1 MRSQQSSRSL
11 SFSVNVQGDT
21 HGEDLAEAPKLREWL
36 LVDEQKWDEQV
47 EAQRVTEGG
56 AVAYCV
62 NPTVHPE
69 THCDTVPSM
78 AVHKETCLK
87 PGKN

>member
-1 MRSQQSSRSL
+1 MTDFRAYGQGSNHTRQQLLAMRAL
-11 SFSVNVQGDT
+11 NPNI
-21 HGEDLAEAPKLREWL
+21 LA
-36 LVDEQKWDEQV
+36 DEQKWDEQV

>member
-1 MRSQQSSRSL
+1 MMTDFRAYGSGSNHTRQQLLAMRAM
-11 SFSVNVQGDT
+11 N
-21 HGEDLAEAPKLREWL
+21 PNI
-36 LVDEQKWDEQV
+36 LVEEQKWDEQV

-62 NPTVHPE
+62 HPTVHPE